1 MRLKYVYTKEEQL
14 ILRKIMQRIKKAWQ
28 ELIEDRKHLD
38 NLLAQNESVEE
49 VMNANRWVWRDYY
62 EIDALLNL
70 VIATHGIS
78 TYEMQKRVL
87 KYVLHGRTK

>member
-14 ILRKIMQRIKKAWQ
+14 ILHKIMQRIKKARQ
-28 ELIEDRKHLD
+28 ELIAHRKRLD
-38 NLLAQNESVEE
+38 NLQSTYASIDE
-49 VMNANRWVWRDYY
+49 VMNANKWVWRDYY

-70 VIATHGIS
+70 VIATHGIA
-78 TYEMQKRVL
+78 TYDMHNRLL